1 MLSIAFACILAS
13 AFAVKVDDNE
23 SKGGVEKVVKILN
36 DMKSQLEKE
45 AENDDEIM
53 EKMVCWCE
61 TNDKAKTQA
70 ITDNTLKEKTLTAN
84 IEEYS
89 SMAATLED
97 DLAQLKIDIAAANK
111 ELAEATAIR
120 EKENAE
126 FSADEKEQLT
136 SIGGLKG
143 AIKTLGEKIALNQ
156 KKNQK
161 SSLLEVQSILRE
173 NLHGKTGNAAL
184 RKLGLKPHQRREVQS
199 FLQMSEG
206 EHSGIPGSSEILGVL
221 KQMQENF
228 ETNLKEAQTTEAEAA
243 KAYSDL
249 KAAKEKEIGEQ
260 TAQSDTKTA
269 QLGDTVERL
278 AAAKA
283 DLKDTTVTLA
293 ADTKFLADL
302 KTRCGDMDAEFAMRS
317 KMRQEEITAVSEALN
332 ILTEDEARDQFT
344 KTYDGFV
351 QIRKSSGRRN
361 HAATMVL
368 NAARK
373 LGSPRLRLIA
383 TQISSGDVFAKIKV
397 AVDNMVAQ
405 LKTENADEIKHR
417 DYCIEELN
425 QNEMQ
430 TDDAYDK
437 KKELETAKEDLELFL
452 EKYEEEVAAD
462 KAELSNML
470 VEQKKASEN
479 RAAENKDFQMTIMD
493 QRATAEIL
501 KKALD
506 KLKSFYAK
514 KAAFM
519 QQQAAKGKIAQAP
532 PPGFGGGYQKNA
544 GATGVMMMIEGIIK
558 EAETVEKEATA
569 AEQEAQAAYEEF
581 VANTNAGVDALNKGL
596 AEKAMAKASAD
607 TDLAAN
613 AEDLKANLATLNEL
627 HDYNGELHVSC
638 DFVIKNFEVRQT
650 SRAREIEALQQAKA
664 VMSGANI

>member
-1 MLSIAFACILAS
+1 MLRITLAFLFTV
-13 AFAVKVDDNE
+13 AFAVNVEE
-23 SKGGVEKVVKILN
+23 STGKGGIEKVVKILN

-45 AENDDEIM
+45 AANDDEVM

-70 ITDNTLKEKTLTAN
+70 ITDNTQKEKTLTAN
-84 IEEYS
+84 IEEFT
-89 SMAATLED
+89 SMAATLKD
-97 DLAQLKIDIAAANK
+97 DLAQLKVDIAAANK

-120 EKENAE
+120 EKENGE

-143 AIKTLGEKIALNQ
+143 AIKTLGEKIALKQN
-156 KKNQK
+156 
-161 SSLLEVQSILRE
+161 SLLQVQSILRE

-199 FLQMSEG
+199 FLQVSEG
-206 EHSGIPGSSEILGVL
+206 TTIPGSSEILGVL

-228 ETNLKEAQTTEAEAA
+228 ETNLKEAQTTEGEAV
-243 KAYSDL
+243 KAYADL

-260 TAQSDTKTA
+260 TAQSDAKTE

-278 AAAKA
+278 AEAKA
-283 DLKDTTVTLA
+283 DLKDTSKTLE

-344 KTYDGFV
+344 KTYDGFIQV
-351 QIRKSSGRRN
+351 RKTGGRRS
-361 HAATMVL
+361 HAAQTLMS
-368 NAARK
+368 AARK
-373 LGSPRLRLIA
+373 FGNPRLSVIA
-383 TQISSGDVFAKIKV
+383 MQITSGDVFAKIKV

-405 LKTENADEIKHR
+405 LKQENADEIKHR
-417 DYCIEELN
+417 DWCIEELN

-437 KKELETAKEDLELFL
+437 KKELETAKEDLELFI

-462 KAELSNML
+462 KAAIANML
-470 VEQKKASEN
+470 VELKKASEN
-479 RAAENKDFQMTIMD
+479 RGAENKDFLMTIND
-493 QRATAEIL
+493 QRATAAIL
-501 KKALD
+501 KKALE
-506 KLKSFYAK
+506 KLQSFYAK
-514 KAAFM
+514 KAAFL
-519 QQQAAKGKIAQAP
+519 QQQAAQGKSGQAP
-532 PPGFGGGYQKNA
+532 PPGFGGAYEKNA
-544 GATGVMMMIEGIIK
+544 GATGVMMMIEGVIK

-569 AEQEAQAAYEEF
+569 AEQEAQSAYEEF
-581 VANTNAGVDALNKGL
+581 VTNTNEGVDALNRGL
-596 AEKAMAKASAD
+596 AEKAEAKAKAD
-607 TDLAAN
+607 TDMAAN
-613 AEDLKANLATLNEL
+613 TEDLKANLATLNEL
-627 HDYNGELHVSC
+627 NDYNGELHVSC
-638 DFVIKNFEVRQT
+638 DFVLKNFEVRQT